1 MSLRLIVM
9 LIGIINVGLVQ
20 AKNSGL
26 DNQIQ
31 DALQEQNDKRSHAI
45 KIKFNLARAK
55 VKEVVRK
62 ARAKA
67 SKSSPQVVQTNMS
80 NWCLL
85 TYD

>member
-9 LIGIINVGLVQ
+9 LIGMINVVLVY
-20 AKNSGL
+20 ANGPL
-26 DNQIQ
+26 GAQIQ
-31 DALQEQNDKRSHAI
+31 DALQEQNDKRSHVI
-45 KIKFNLARAK
+45 KIKFNSVHAK

-62 ARAKA
+62 ARAKV
-67 SKSSPQVVQTNMS
+67 SKSSSEIVQKNMS